1 MKNIYKQTNQTFM
14 IFYKKH
20 LAPFIV
26 FCAFIFSSVGCSK
39 DGREQEEVVKQLV
52 TDIYIQAATETEDLE
67 YEGSIGN
74 FRCLEI
80 LEVEK
85 DSSRKEAFKATV
97 EVQDTDLSTFFVE
110 IKYRYVAD
118 QVLVE
123 VLFDTAIYSK

>member
-1 MKNIYKQTNQTFM
+1 MN
-14 IFYKKH
+14 FYTKH

-39 DGREQEEVVKQLV
+39 DGREREELVKQLV
-52 TDIYIQAATETEDLE
+52 TDIYIQAATEQEME

-97 EVQDTDLSTFFVE
+97 KVQDTDLSTFFVE

-123 VLFDTAIYSK
+123 VLFDTAVYSQ

>member
-1 MKNIYKQTNQTFM
+1 M

-26 FCAFIFSSVGCSK
+26 FGALIFSSVGCSK

-52 TDIYIQAATETEDLE
+52 TDIYIQAATETDVE

-123 VLFDTAIYSK
+123 VLFDTAVYSK